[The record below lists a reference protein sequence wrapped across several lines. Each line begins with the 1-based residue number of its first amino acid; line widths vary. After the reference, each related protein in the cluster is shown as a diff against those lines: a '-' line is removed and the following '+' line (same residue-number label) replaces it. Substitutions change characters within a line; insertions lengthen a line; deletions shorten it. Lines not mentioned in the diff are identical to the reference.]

1 MQTISFNTGRGYTT
15 KGQRIAAKRIGER
28 VIFVDIDR
36 GLDYVTA
43 TPCAL
48 EPRAIMRA
56 YDHNETESVYSVIPD
71 YSIRQSVIAELEEL
85 AAKL

>member
-1 MQTISFNTGRGYTT
+1 
-15 KGQRIAAKRIGER
+15 
-28 VIFVDIDR
+28 
-36 GLDYVTA
+36 
-43 TPCAL
+43 
-48 EPRAIMRA
+48 MRA